1 MRKALVVLLGAM
13 MSLSV
18 AVASWAAGDAD
29 KPGSKDHPLLSRMPN
44 FHISEYKVLDY
55 DSYGFIGP
63 DKKRGNVE
71 GRKIYIEYKLDK
83 GAAEPGELMIRRNIQ
98 DALTKIGGNVVFD
111 DNFNKC
117 STIVLDKDGKET
129 WVEVRSYNN
138 MYRLTTV
145 EKKAMQ
151 QEVVATAEVMNK
163 DISATGHVS
172 VYGIYFDT
180 AKSDI
185 KPESD
190 AAIAEIAKLL
200 QGNAALKLYVVGHT
214 DNVGSFDAN
223 MQLSRSRAEAVIKE
237 LVAKHHIAADRLKPY
252 GVSSLAPVASNDTDE
267 GKQKN
272 RRVELV
278 KQ

>member
-18 AVASWAAGDAD
+18 AVAAWAASDTD
-29 KPGSKDHPLLSRMPN
+29 KPGSKDHPLLSRMPD
-44 FHISEYKVLDY
+44 FHISDYK
-55 DSYGFIGP
+55 FIDFDNHKFNGA
-63 DKKRGNVE
+63 DKQRVIVE
-71 GRKIYIEYKLDK
+71 GHKLYIEYRLNKD
-83 GAAEPGELMIRRNIQ
+83 ATVPGELKIRRNIQ
-98 DALTKIGGNVVFD
+98 EALKKIGGTVVFD
-111 DNFNKC
+111 DDFNRT
-117 STIVLDKDGKET
+117 STIVLEKDGKET
-129 WVEVRSYNN
+129 WIEVRTLDKI
-138 MYRLTTV
+138 YRLTTV
-145 EKKAMQ
+145 EKKAMT
-151 QEVVATAEVMNK
+151 QEVVASAEVMNK

-172 VYGIYFDT
+172 VYGIFFDT

-200 QGNAALKLYVVGHT
+200 QGNAGLKLYVVGHT

-237 LVAKHHIAADRLKPY
+237 LVAKHRIAADRLKPY